1 MIAPPGIGRRTA
13 AARIRS
19 VDDVIM
25 NQRGAMNQLD
35 DSAKANRAVPPI
47 ARIPCRKQ
55 QQGGTQPLAPSAQQ
69 VARNFRDRLDRRVIL
84 ERKLLLDLG
93 QVVANEIE
101 DFLRRQE

>member
-1 MIAPPGIGRRTA
+1 MISPAGICRRTA
-13 AARIRS
+13 AARVRP
-19 VDDVIM
+19 VDDVIV

-35 DSAKANRAVPPI
+35 DGAKPDRAVSPVSRI
-47 ARIPCRKQ
+47 ARRKQ
-55 QQGGTQPLAPSAQQ
+55 QQGRAQPLASSAQQ
-69 VARNFRDRLDRRVIL
+69 IARDFRDRLDRRVVL

>member
-1 MIAPPGIGRRTA
+1 
-13 AARIRS
+13 
-19 VDDVIM
+19 M
-25 NQRGAMNQLD
+25 NQFD
-35 DSAKANRAVPPI
+35 DGAKANRAVSSI
-47 ARIPCRKQ
+47 ARIPRRKQ

-69 VARNFRDRLDRRVIL
+69 VARDFRDRLDRRVIL